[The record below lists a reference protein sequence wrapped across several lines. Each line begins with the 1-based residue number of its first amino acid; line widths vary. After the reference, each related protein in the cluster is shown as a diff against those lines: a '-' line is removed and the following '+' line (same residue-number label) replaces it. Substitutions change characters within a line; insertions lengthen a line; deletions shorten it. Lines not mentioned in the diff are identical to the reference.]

1 MKDVERNAEGGLVA
15 IRPYCHYIRYGFLPP
30 LDNGYWMMGFGVLL
44 GGLNDNVNALVNELL
59 DSGAMANLSGGWM
72 SSAIR
77 MPKGEQTWAKG
88 EWKSVQVLGGVLRDS
103 IVPLPVQAPSQTLF
117 ALLEYLI
124 GFGQRLSAVTS
135 IMGGEQPRANMP
147 AASVLALIEQGKKT
161 FQAIWKRVYRSMD
174 LEMKKI
180 AGLNYRYGDVEA
192 YKAFHDRQD
201 VDVIADFEMG
211 GMDFRLVA
219 TPEFSSKVERVA
231 LAEALLEGMAKGL
244 PGVEPKEISRMF
256 VSSLITDEQD
266 LARLMPPEPSKTTQ
280 QILEEAEMAKQEAI
294 ASAEVQ
300 KAQAEAQEAGIRLQ
314 IAQLQAQVAGVK
326 VQTDQVK
333 AIAGAERAKSGAETA
348 AVKLQEAQL
357 TIGRTID
364 EHGMAQEAHVA
375 EMEKMRAERADRS
388 GDR

>member
-1 MKDVERNAEGGLVA
+1 
-15 IRPYCHYIRYGFLPP
+15 
-30 LDNGYWMMGFGVLL
+30 
-44 GGLNDNVNALVNELL
+44 
-59 DSGAMANLSGGWM
+59 
-72 SSAIR
+72 
-77 MPKGEQTWAKG
+77 
-88 EWKSVQVLGGVLRDS
+88 
-103 IVPLPVQAPSQTLF
+103 
-117 ALLEYLI
+117 
-124 GFGQRLSAVTS
+124 
-135 IMGGEQPRANMP
+135 
-147 AASVLALIEQGKKT
+147 
-161 FQAIWKRVYRSMD
+161 
-174 LEMKKI
+174 
-180 AGLNYRYGDVEA
+180 
-192 YKAFHDRQD
+192 

-280 QILEEAEMAKQEAI
+280 QILEEAEIAKQEAI

-300 KAQAEAQEAGIRLQ
+300 KAQAEAQEAGVRLQ

-357 TIGRTID
+357 GMGKMID

-375 EMEKMRAERADRS
+375 EMEKMRAERTDRS